1 MDCESKF
8 FFTPIQN
15 PLDECDCISQ
25 FDYESIFQHGLTNC
39 GRPETIEFRD
49 QERLIYDS
57 SGKCFNEFF
66 LMRQEIVNGLVV
78 QQTGTLE
85 KHPVDMDLCC
95 LEFLD
100 GSEHLRGSC
109 TTEQ

>member
-1 MDCESKF
+1 MK
-8 FFTPIQN
+8 
-15 PLDECDCISQ
+15 
-25 FDYESIFQHGLTNC
+25 
-39 GRPETIEFRD
+39 
-49 QERLIYDS
+49 QEV
-57 SGKCFNEFF
+57 
-66 LMRQEIVNGLVV
+66 VNGLVV
-78 QQTGTLE
+78 GQTETLE

>member
-1 MDCESKF
+1 
-8 FFTPIQN
+8 
-15 PLDECDCISQ
+15 
-25 FDYESIFQHGLTNC
+25 
-39 GRPETIEFRD
+39 
-49 QERLIYDS
+49 
-57 SGKCFNEFF
+57 
-66 LMRQEIVNGLVV
+66 MRQEIVNGIVV